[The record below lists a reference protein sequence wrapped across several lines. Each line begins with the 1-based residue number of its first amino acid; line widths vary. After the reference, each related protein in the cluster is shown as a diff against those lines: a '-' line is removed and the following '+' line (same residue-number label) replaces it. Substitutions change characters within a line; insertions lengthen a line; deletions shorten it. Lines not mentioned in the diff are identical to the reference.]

1 MIRLL
6 HRKEINTHAWNERV
20 RTGDFGQVFFMTWY
34 LDACTGGDWFALI
47 DGQYESI
54 MPLASRDKLGI
65 DYLYQPF
72 FLRHMG
78 VISGKETDESQRLK
92 FLEAIPERFK
102 FQDFCLHEG
111 HRVLPEDCVSE
122 ERQYQKLSF
131 HAEYPE
137 IELGYSDNLRR
148 VLRKTRKTA
157 FKIRDQYNPEV
168 LVDQFKKHQP
178 DLAKTF
184 RQQDYQRLTELMRA
198 ASSYATIRCLSISHP
213 DGSIHAGA
221 FFIEACGRLLYLKG
235 FSTPEGKK
243 SGAMHHLFDSVIKEH
258 AGTGLILDFGGSSVK
273 SVSRFYH
280 HFGSSDCLYLR
291 LRANRLPKA
300 IRWLKY

>member
-72 FLRHMG
+72 FLRYMG
-78 VISGKETDESQRLK
+78 VISGKETDESLRLK

-122 ERQYQKLSF
+122 ERQYQKLSL

-168 LVDQFKKHQP
+168 LVDQFKRHQP

-198 ASSYATIRCLSISHP
+198 ASSNATTRCLSISHP